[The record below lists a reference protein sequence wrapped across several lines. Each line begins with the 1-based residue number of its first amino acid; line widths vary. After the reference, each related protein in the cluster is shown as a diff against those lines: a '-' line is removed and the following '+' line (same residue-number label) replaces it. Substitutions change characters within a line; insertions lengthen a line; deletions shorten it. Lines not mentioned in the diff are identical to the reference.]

1 MIKNNQILHEL
12 QTFRDMARWGASQ
25 FNAAGLHFGHGN
37 TNAWDEALYLI
48 RHVLHLSPSED
59 MHVAD
64 AQLLLSEREA
74 IANLFERRIRERKP
88 APYLTQQAWF
98 SGLPFYVDERVIIP
112 RSPMTELIEQAFS
125 PWVDQDPKM
134 ILDLCTGSGC
144 IAVVCALTF
153 PDAHIDAVDISQDAL
168 AVAKKN
174 IAHYQ
179 LDHRVQLIE
188 SDLFA
193 NMPQQTYSVII
204 CNPPYVDAKE
214 MSALP
219 PEYQHEPTLALAGG
233 DDGLQIV
240 QRILEQAANYLTP
253 DGILMVEVGESEQAA
268 RARFSDYPMTWLTFE
283 RGGHGV
289 FLLTR
294 EQL

>member
-74 IANLFERRIRERKP
+74 IANLFERRIKERKP

-98 SGLPFYVDERVIIP
+98 AGLSFYVDERVIIP
-112 RSPMTELIEQAFS
+112 RSPIAELIEHAFL
-125 PWVDQDPKM
+125 PWIEQDPSM

-144 IAVVCALTF
+144 IAIACALTF

-174 IAHYQ
+174 VAHYQ
-179 LDHRVQLIE
+179 LNNRIALIE
-188 SDLFA
+188 SNLFA
-193 NMPQQTYSVII
+193 YVPKKLYSMII
-204 CNPPYVDAKE
+204 CNPPYVDAQA
-214 MSALP
+214 MLTLP

-233 DDGLQIV
+233 EDGLQLV
-240 QRILEQAANYLTP
+240 QTLLEQAAEYLTEN
-253 DGILMVEVGESEQAA
+253 GILIVEVGESEQAA
-268 RARFSDYPMTWLTFE
+268 RARFSHYPMTWLNFE
-283 RGGHGV
+283 QGGHGV